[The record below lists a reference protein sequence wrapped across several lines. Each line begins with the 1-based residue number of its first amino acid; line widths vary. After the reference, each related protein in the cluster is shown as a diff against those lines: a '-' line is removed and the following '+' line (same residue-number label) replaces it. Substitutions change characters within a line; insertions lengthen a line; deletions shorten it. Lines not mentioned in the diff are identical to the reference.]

1 MTAVDSRAIDSMLAT
16 VWDRAGTDLLLV
28 PGAPPF
34 VRVDGLLVPLPDQAV
49 LTASDT
55 ERIVRSMIDHEQFD
69 ALVADRQIDFSFDWR
84 AQTRLRAN
92 AFYQR
97 DSIGLSLRIIPYLIP
112 SFDEL
117 GLPPIVDHLMDQPQ
131 GLVLVTGPTGSGK
144 STTLAAMIDVIN
156 ERHAKHI
163 ITIEE
168 PLEYVHKHK
177 RSAVTQREVGRD
189 CWSFD
194 DALHAALRED
204 PDVILLG
211 EMRDLESI
219 QTALTLA
226 ETGHLIFSTLHTNDA
241 AMAMDRIVDVFPPGQ
256 QNQIRVQLS
265 GALSAVISQRLL
277 RRNEGG
283 RCAAFEV
290 LTATYAVRALV
301 RDGKS
306 AQLRNAISTGTE
318 HGMQTLESNLSE
330 LVAGGVVDHEE
341 ACRISMHPNEVKR
354 RRA

>member
-1 MTAVDSRAIDSMLAT
+1 MAAVDSQAIDSMLAT

-28 PGAPPF
+28 PGASPF

-69 ALVADRQIDFSFDWR
+69 ALAADRQIDFSF
-84 AQTRLRAN
+84 
-92 AFYQR
+92 
-97 DSIGLSLRIIPYLIP
+97 DSIGLSLRIIPYQIP

-117 GLPPIVDHLMDQPQ
+117 GLPPIVDHLVDQPQ